1 MKSDFSTGIKEVL
14 CKKIIYLSSN
24 YANVGS
30 QALSF
35 SGPLLSV
42 SVDFYMCVR
51 NFEVQY
57 LENQRS

>member
-30 QALSF
+30 RALSF
-35 SGPLLSV
+35 SGPLLSL
-42 SVDFYMCVR
+42 SVEFCLYVCK
-51 NFEVQY
+51 
-57 LENQRS
+57 